1 MSMEILRQKNPSL
14 ADLTERWQN
23 KYSRAYDLSSTRDQ
37 ADFYE
42 GVLEMARHM
51 ASASTTGRLELSVS
65 PDGPSCLKLNV
76 IPLS

>member
-1 MSMEILRQKNPSL
+1 MSIEILRNKNASL
-14 ADLTERWQN
+14 ADLTERWRSR
-23 KYSRAYDLSSTRDQ
+23 YSRSYDLSSARDQ

-51 ASASTTGRLELSVS
+51 ASASSTGRLELNIS
-65 PDGPSCLKLNV
+65 PDGPSCLTLNV

>member
-1 MSMEILRQKNPSL
+1 MEILRQKNPSL
-14 ADLTERWQN
+14 ADLVERWQS
-23 KYSRAYDLSSTRDQ
+23 KYSRSYDLSSTRDQ

-42 GVLEMARHM
+42 GVLEMVRHM
-51 ASASTTGRLELSVS
+51 ASASSTGRLELDVS